1 MCPMTTP
8 MITQASEDK
17 SGEVFK
23 PARGP
28 VSKWGDK
35 VMGGSYHHYSSEQS
49 WSPAMNVYESPRRY
63 TLVVDLAGLHGE
75 DIELEADAGVLRLS
89 GMRDMPDPREDAD
102 RVKIRLMEI
111 DHGWFCRAIELPDDA
126 DDRDISATYR
136 GGFLW
141 VVIPR
146 KT

>member
-1 MCPMTTP
+1 MCPIIMP
-8 MITQASEDK
+8 MVTQASHDE
-17 SGEVFK
+17 SGQAFK
-23 PARGP
+23 PAHGP

-35 VMGGSYHHYSSEQS
+35 VMGGSYHHYCSEQS

-75 DIELEADAGVLRLS
+75 GIELEAEDGVLRLS
-89 GMRDMPDPREDAD
+89 GTRDMPGPQEDAD
-102 RVKIRLMEI
+102 SVKIRLMEI

-126 DDRDISATYR
+126 DDSNINATYR

-146 KT
+146 KS